1 MRLTLRLLLGCLAVA
16 LSGCERD
23 VAATTVRTAQPV
35 AVKAFYETAF
45 ERKPDAAGLE
55 ALGRKLFSDPS
66 LSVSGRQSCASC
78 HSPAHA
84 YGPPN
89 ALSVQPGGA
98 EMTDQGQRAAPS
110 LMYRQGTPPFSE
122 HFNDTDGDDGA
133 DQGPTGG
140 RTWDGRVSSVHEQAA
155 LPLLSPLEMGN
166 ADPAAVVAR
175 LRASPSAAAFRVA
188 FGERVLDDVPKAWNG
203 LLWALEVFQQSPA
216 DFYPYSSKYDAFLRH
231 QTTLSPQE
239 ERGLALFNDPRKG
252 NCAQC
257 HPSAIKRGTFPLFTD
272 EGLLALG
279 VPRNRQ
285 IAANRDPAWFDMG
298 LCGPMR
304 TDLKAHTEY
313 CGAFKTPSLR
323 NAARRRSFF
332 HNGVFHSL
340 EDVVRFYAQ
349 RDSNPERFY
358 PAGADG
364 HVERFDDLP
373 AAFRGNV
380 VSDPPF
386 GRQPGRGAAL
396 SEKNVAD
403 LVAFLKTLNDGY
415 LAPTT
420 QLSRAAPGN

>member
-1 MRLTLRLLLGCLAVA
+1 MHLTLRLLLGCLAVA
-16 LSGCERD
+16 LSGCQRD
-23 VAATTVRTAQPV
+23 IAAPPAPAAQPV
-35 AVKAFYETAF
+35 AEKAFYETSF
-45 ERKPDAAGLE
+45 ERKPDAAVLE

-66 LSVSGRQSCASC
+66 LSVSGRQACASC

-98 EMTDQGQRAAPS
+98 KLTDQGQRAAPS

-140 RTWDGRVSSVHEQAA
+140 RTWDGRVSSAHEQAA

-166 ADPAAVVAR
+166 ADPAAAVAR
-175 LRASPSAAAFRVA
+175 LRSSPFATDFRTA
-188 FGERVLDDVPKAWNG
+188 FGEHVLDDVPKAWNG

-239 ERGLALFNDPRKG
+239 KRGLALFNDPRKG

-279 VPRNRQ
+279 VPRNRR
-285 IAANRDPAWFDMG
+285 ITANRDPAWFDMG

-304 TDLKAHTEY
+304 TDLKTHTEY

-332 HNGVFHSL
+332 HNGVFHHL

-349 RDSNPERFY
+349 RDSHPQRFY
-358 PAGADG
+358 PTGADG
-364 HVERFDDLP
+364 RVERFDDLP
-373 AAFRGNV
+373 TALRGNV
-380 VSDPPF
+380 ASDPPF
-386 GRQPGRGAAL
+386 GRRPG
-396 SEKNVAD
+396 SEPTLNEKEIAD

-415 LAPTT
+415 LTPTAPPSQTPP
-420 QLSRAAPGN
+420 RH